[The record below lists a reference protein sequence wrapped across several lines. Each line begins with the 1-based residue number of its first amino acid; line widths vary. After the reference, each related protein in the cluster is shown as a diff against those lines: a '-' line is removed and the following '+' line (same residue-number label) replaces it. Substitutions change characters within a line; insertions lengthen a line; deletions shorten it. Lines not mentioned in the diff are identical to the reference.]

1 MDQTLTEAK
10 SKKIIGP
17 PKKQKVTVNAA
28 ATNPAVKNYQ
38 TNTLSVQH
46 KRRSFVTDYRYFP
59 SQQEY

>member
-1 MDQTLTEAK
+1 MTEAK

-17 PKKQKVTVNAA
+17 PPKKQKVAVLA
-28 ATNPAVKNYQ
+28 NPAVKNYQ

-46 KRRSFVTDYRYFP
+46 KRRSFVTDYRYVP

>member
-1 MDQTLTEAK
+1 MTEAK

-17 PKKQKVTVNAA
+17 PPKKQKVAVVA
-28 ATNPAVKNYQ
+28 NPAVKNYQ

-46 KRRSFVTDYRYFP
+46 KRRSFVTDYRYVP